1 MSKYNESETVELK
14 EKYNDSFTREVVA
27 FLNSN
32 GGTIFIGIDDAGNV
46 IGATKIDE
54 TLRSVSDCITDKIE
68 PSAQS
73 DVHSQII
80 YEDGKPVIAI
90 IVNKG
95 LRPLYCIK
103 KYGFSSKGC
112 LVRIGSTCKEM
123 SIEEIQFRYRSQFK
137 GDDYML
143 LAQSKYAPLSFDMM
157 KIMLISRGLHV
168 NDNSFESTFSLRRR
182 DGSYNLLAEIMA
194 DKSLVPLIFV
204 KFSGTDKTSISQ
216 RSDYGGQSLILG
228 YQKLKDRLIAENI
241 CKTDTTVRPRIDRYL
256 YDIDCV
262 NEALVNMLVH
272 NDWTVT
278 EPLVSFYSD
287 RVVFTSHGGLPQGVT
302 ENDFFNGVSHP
313 RNSVLMRIFL
323 NLGIV
328 EHTGHGIPMIVSKY
342 GKDAFSIH
350 DSYID
355 VTIPFDKEVMAL
367 MPKIGTN
374 NGTNVGT
381 NNGTIQGDASS
392 DPELTENEKR
402 IVLELVKSPALTY
415 TDLTDET
422 GLSRRSVSR
431 VVSELAR
438 KGYITRIG
446 SRRAGFWKVIR

>member
-1 MSKYNESETVELK
+1 MSSYIESETVELK
-14 EKYNDSFTREVVA
+14 EKYNDNFTREVVA
-27 FLNSN
+27 FLNAN
-32 GGTIFIGIDDAGNV
+32 GGTIYIGIDDNGNI
-46 IGATKIDE
+46 IGANSIDE

-68 PSAQS
+68 PNAQS

-80 YEDGKPVIAI
+80 YEEGKP
-90 IVNKG
+90 IVAVMVSKG

-112 LVRIGSTCKEM
+112 LVRIGSPCKEM
-123 SIEEIQFRYRSQFK
+123 STEEIQFRYRSQFK

-143 LAQSKYAPLSFDMM
+143 LAPSKYAPLSFDMM
-157 KIMLISRGLHV
+157 KILLTSRGLHV
-168 NDNSFESTFSLRRR
+168 NDNSFESTFSLRRQ

-241 CKTDTTVRPRIDRYL
+241 CKTDTTVRPRIDKYL

-302 ENDFFNGVSHP
+302 EDDFFNGVSHP

-328 EHTGHGIPMIVSKY
+328 EHTGHGIPMIVRKY
-342 GKDAFSIH
+342 GREAFSIH
-350 DSYID
+350 NSNID
-355 VTIPFDKEVMAL
+355 VTIPFDREVMAL
-367 MPKIGTN
+367 MPRV
-374 NGTNVGT
+374 GTNVGT
-381 NNGTIQGDASS
+381 NDGTIPGADSS

-402 IVLELVKSPALTY
+402 IVLELVKSPKLTY
-415 TDLTDET
+415 AELADWT

-431 VVSELAR
+431 VIAELVR

-446 SRRAGFWKVIR
+446 SNRTGFWKVTR

>member
-1 MSKYNESETVELK
+1 MSSYIESETVELK
-14 EKYNDSFTREVVA
+14 EKYNDNFTREVVA
-27 FLNSN
+27 FLNAN
-32 GGTIFIGIDDAGNV
+32 GGTIYIGIDDNGNI
-46 IGATKIDE
+46 IGANSIDE

-68 PSAQS
+68 PNAQS

-80 YEDGKPVIAI
+80 YEEGKP
-90 IVNKG
+90 IVAVMVSKG

-123 SIEEIQFRYRSQFK
+123 STEEIQFRYRSQFK

-143 LAQSKYAPLSFDMM
+143 LAPSKYAPLSFDMM
-157 KIMLISRGLHV
+157 KILLTSRGLHV
-168 NDNSFESTFSLRRR
+168 NDNSFESTFSLRRQ

-241 CKTDTTVRPRIDRYL
+241 CKTDTTVRPRIDKYL

-302 ENDFFNGVSHP
+302 EDDFFNGVSHP

-328 EHTGHGIPMIVSKY
+328 EHTGHGIPMIVRKY
-342 GKDAFSIH
+342 GREAFSIH
-350 DSYID
+350 NSNID
-355 VTIPFDKEVMAL
+355 VTIPFDREVMAL
-367 MPKIGTN
+367 MPRV
-374 NGTNVGT
+374 GTNVGT
-381 NNGTIQGDASS
+381 NDGTIPGADSS

-402 IVLELVKSPALTY
+402 IVLELVKSPKLTY
-415 TDLTDET
+415 AELADGT

-431 VVSELAR
+431 VIAELVR

-446 SRRAGFWKVIR
+446 SNRTGFWKVTR

>member
-1 MSKYNESETVELK
+1 MSSYIESETVELK
-14 EKYNDSFTREVVA
+14 EKYNDNFTREVVA
-27 FLNSN
+27 FLNAN
-32 GGTIFIGIDDAGNV
+32 GGTIYIGIDDNGNI
-46 IGATKIDE
+46 IGANSIDE

-68 PSAQS
+68 PNAQS

-80 YEDGKPVIAI
+80 YEEGKP
-90 IVNKG
+90 IVAVMVSKG

-123 SIEEIQFRYRSQFK
+123 STEEIQFRYRSQFK

-143 LAQSKYAPLSFDMM
+143 LAPSKYAPLSFDMM
-157 KIMLISRGLHV
+157 KILLTSRGLHV
-168 NDNSFESTFSLRRR
+168 NDNSFESTFSLRRQ

-241 CKTDTTVRPRIDRYL
+241 CKTDTTVRPRIDKYL

-302 ENDFFNGVSHP
+302 EDDFFNGVSHP

-328 EHTGHGIPMIVSKY
+328 EHTGHGIPMIVRKY
-342 GKDAFSIH
+342 GREAFSIH
-350 DSYID
+350 DSNID
-355 VTIPFDKEVMAL
+355 VTIPFDREVMAL
-367 MPKIGTN
+367 MPRV
-374 NGTNVGT
+374 GTNVGT
-381 NNGTIQGDASS
+381 NDGTIPGADSS

-402 IVLELVKSPALTY
+402 IVLELVKSPKLTY
-415 TDLTDET
+415 AELADET

-431 VVSELAR
+431 VIAELVR

-446 SRRAGFWKVIR
+446 SNRTGFWKVTR

>member
-1 MSKYNESETVELK
+1 MSSYIESETVELK
-14 EKYNDSFTREVVA
+14 EKYNDNFTREVVA
-27 FLNSN
+27 FLNAN
-32 GGTIFIGIDDAGNV
+32 GGTIYIGIDDNGNI
-46 IGATKIDE
+46 IGANSIDE

-68 PSAQS
+68 PNAQS

-80 YEDGKPVIAI
+80 YEEGKP
-90 IVNKG
+90 IVAVMVSKG

-123 SIEEIQFRYRSQFK
+123 STEEIQFRYRSQFK

-143 LAQSKYAPLSFDMM
+143 LAPSKYAPLSFDMM
-157 KIMLISRGLHV
+157 KILLTSRGLHV
-168 NDNSFESTFSLRRR
+168 NDNSFESTFSLRRQ

-241 CKTDTTVRPRIDRYL
+241 CKTDTTVRPRIDKYL

-302 ENDFFNGVSHP
+302 EDDFFNGVSHP

-328 EHTGHGIPMIVSKY
+328 EHTGHGIPMIVRKY
-342 GKDAFSIH
+342 GREAFSIH
-350 DSYID
+350 DSNID
-355 VTIPFDKEVMAL
+355 VTIPFDREVMAL
-367 MPKIGTN
+367 MPRV
-374 NGTNVGT
+374 GTNVGT
-381 NNGTIQGDASS
+381 NDGTIPGADSS

-402 IVLELVKSPALTY
+402 IVLELVKSPKLTY
-415 TDLTDET
+415 AELADWT

-431 VVSELAR
+431 VIAELVR

-446 SRRAGFWKVIR
+446 SNRTGFWKVTR

>member
-1 MSKYNESETVELK
+1 MSSYIESETVELK
-14 EKYNDSFTREVVA
+14 EKYNDNFTREVVA
-27 FLNSN
+27 FLNAN
-32 GGTIFIGIDDAGNV
+32 GGTIYIGIDDNGNI
-46 IGATKIDE
+46 IGANSIDE

-68 PSAQS
+68 PNAQS

-80 YEDGKPVIAI
+80 YEEGKP
-90 IVNKG
+90 IVAVMVSKG

-123 SIEEIQFRYRSQFK
+123 STEEIQFRYRSQFK

-143 LAQSKYAPLSFDMM
+143 LAPSKYAPLSFDMM
-157 KIMLISRGLHV
+157 KILLTSRGLHV
-168 NDNSFESTFSLRRR
+168 NDNSFESTFSLRRQ

-241 CKTDTTVRPRIDRYL
+241 CKTDTTVRPRIDKYL

-302 ENDFFNGVSHP
+302 EDDFFNGVSHP

-328 EHTGHGIPMIVSKY
+328 EHTGHGIPMIVRKY
-342 GKDAFSIH
+342 GREAFSIH
-350 DSYID
+350 NSNID
-355 VTIPFDKEVMAL
+355 VTIPFDREVMAL
-367 MPKIGTN
+367 MPRV
-374 NGTNVGT
+374 GTNVGT
-381 NNGTIQGDASS
+381 NDGTIPGADSS

-402 IVLELVKSPALTY
+402 IVLELVKSPKLTY
-415 TDLTDET
+415 AELADWT

-431 VVSELAR
+431 VIAELVR

-446 SRRAGFWKVIR
+446 SNRTGFWKVTR

>member
-1 MSKYNESETVELK
+1 MSSYIESETVELK
-14 EKYNDSFTREVVA
+14 EKYNDNFTREVVA
-27 FLNSN
+27 FLNAN
-32 GGTIFIGIDDAGNV
+32 GGTIYIGIDDNGNI
-46 IGATKIDE
+46 IGANSIDE

-68 PSAQS
+68 PNAQS

-80 YEDGKPVIAI
+80 YEEGKP
-90 IVNKG
+90 IVAVMVSKG

-123 SIEEIQFRYRSQFK
+123 STEEIQFRYRSQFK

-143 LAQSKYAPLSFDMM
+143 LAPSKYAPLSFDMM
-157 KIMLISRGLHV
+157 KILLTSRGLHV
-168 NDNSFESTFSLRRR
+168 NDNSFESTFSLRRQ

-241 CKTDTTVRPRIDRYL
+241 CKTDTTVRPRIDKYL

-302 ENDFFNGVSHP
+302 EDDFFNGVSHP

-328 EHTGHGIPMIVSKY
+328 EHTGHGIPMIVRKY
-342 GKDAFSIH
+342 GREAFSIH
-350 DSYID
+350 NSNID
-355 VTIPFDKEVMAL
+355 VTIPFDREVMAL
-367 MPKIGTN
+367 MPRV
-374 NGTNVGT
+374 GTNVGT
-381 NNGTIQGDASS
+381 NDGTIPGADSS

-402 IVLELVKSPALTY
+402 IVLELVKSPKLTY
-415 TDLTDET
+415 AELADET

-431 VVSELAR
+431 VIAELVR

-446 SRRAGFWKVIR
+446 SNRTGFWKVTR